1 MKNLDKWPIRSL
13 ISFLLSIGTL
23 AVLAE
28 VAYFLMEISSPT
40 PNKYFLPVSYIPVF
54 YYMFFSIFGSNW
66 VLSIISLA
74 LWVTFLT
81 IYIFLRLSENSRGV
95 ENRLL
100 KRKYI
105 VLVSLLFAIA
115 NIALGMPLAALP
127 ILICLPIFMYLP
139 LPRLKPRV
147 DLTSGAL

>member
-1 MKNLDKWPIRSL
+1 MKNLAKWPIRSL

-40 PNKYFLPVSYIPVF
+40 PNKYFLPISYIPSF
-54 YYMFFSIFGSNW
+54 YYMYFSISANNW

-74 LWVTFLT
+74 IWVTLLT
-81 IYIFLRLSENSRGV
+81 IYIFLRLSESSRGV
-95 ENRLL
+95 EYRLL

-105 VLVSLLFAIA
+105 VLVSLLFAVA
-115 NIALGMPLAALP
+115 NLSLGMPLATLP

-139 LPRLKPRV
+139 LPRLKPRA
-147 DLTSGAL
+147 DLTPRDI